1 MGYRKGDR
9 VTANKRIFGMNVPP
23 VPVGTTGT
31 VVKTTLLGRPKLVA
45 FAVATGWETAHFDV
59 EVDHGDVD

>member
-1 MGYRKGDR
+1 
-9 VTANKRIFGMNVPP
+9 MNVPP